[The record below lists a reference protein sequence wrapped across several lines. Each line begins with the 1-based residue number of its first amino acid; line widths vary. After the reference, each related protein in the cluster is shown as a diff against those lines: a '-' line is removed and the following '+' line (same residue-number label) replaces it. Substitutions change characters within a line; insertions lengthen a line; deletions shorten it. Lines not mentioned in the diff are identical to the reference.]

1 MTRIMQ
7 IGNLWINHQL
17 ACFFF
22 FFSREGTLKLHA
34 LCVQCSAWFLIRIAI
49 RKGCESTGRTKASQT
64 DGVFNC
70 TKPEKIVPLPWQGG
84 NVEGG
89 CFEGGNMVEV
99 MFFVSQATSWFE
111 RAKRE
116 GERQS
121 GKRRRKSGRVV
132 PSSLLQAWTDQL
144 IPLLIDGSAVAC
156 PSLVLVMTSSL
167 PKYFVKLQYRVPT
180 LWINTSEIH
189 QWANNPFVM
198 EGGH

>member
-1 MTRIMQ
+1 M
-7 IGNLWINHQL
+7 
-17 ACFFF
+17 
-22 FFSREGTLKLHA
+22 
-34 LCVQCSAWFLIRIAI
+34 
-49 RKGCESTGRTKASQT
+49 
-64 DGVFNC
+64 
-70 TKPEKIVPLPWQGG
+70 
-84 NVEGG
+84 EGG

-180 LWINTSEIH
+180 L
-189 QWANNPFVM
+189 
-198 EGGH
+198 